1 MHECI
6 IFERGKFRKEECEM
20 KWDIILYLYVHLRKG
35 EVDKVELCIHEVY
48 RLTED
53 YEKIVGGILGA
64 KYSDTIS
71 LFNSIVKILNNY
83 CGRDW
88 KTRFDISMNEHEVQF
103 NVLL

>member
-1 MHECI
+1 MHECT
-6 IFERGKFRKEECEM
+6 IFEKDEFRREECEM

-35 EVDKVELCIHEVY
+35 KADKVELCIHKVY

-53 YEKIVGGILGA
+53 YEKIVNEILSA

-71 LFNSIVKILNNY
+71 LFNSMVKILDNY
-83 CGRDW
+83 CGSNW
-88 KTRFDISMNEHEVQF
+88 KTKFDISMNEYEVQI